1 MFVGRVLL
9 PGLGL
14 ALAGI
19 LAWQAWR
26 GSNGASRVPFA
37 CASLSGSGALEQAS
51 PSTAPHREEKRQPDS
66 PSIILAE
73 GHMAAYPG
81 AEVLV
86 GAELPGTIT
95 RVLVQEKSPV
105 RKGDLLIEFRG
116 DAIRASAEEAV
127 ARVAQADAEL
137 SQIEQEQARAN
148 RLPEQQQGAAETKE
162 RLKARWTTASPSGR
176 GRCRVSSD
184 RGRIR
189 PHARSVADQRRG
201 HLTRCEPRR
210 DRQPGYAPAP
220 DRRPHAITYR
230 GRGRCV

>member
-1 MFVGRVLL
+1 
-9 PGLGL
+9 
-14 ALAGI
+14 
-19 LAWQAWR
+19 
-26 GSNGASRVPFA
+26 
-37 CASLSGSGALEQAS
+37 
-51 PSTAPHREEKRQPDS
+51 
-66 PSIILAE
+66 
-73 GHMAAYPG
+73 MAAYPG

-127 ARVAQADAEL
+127 ARVAQADAETV
-137 SQIEQEQARAN
+137 ADRAGASTSESAAGAAAGCGRN
-148 RLPEQQQGAAETKE
+148 QGAPQGPLDH
-162 RLKARWTTASPSGR
+162 RASPSGR